1 MKTIMQ
7 FNKAKQSTEISTA
20 VEEGTKDM
28 SGLLNTV
35 PATIVDKMRR
45 DLYAI
50 PSNIDVDKI
59 KDNQVVNFADR
70 TAMHI
75 KNGLTE
81 I

>member
-1 MKTIMQ
+1 
-7 FNKAKQSTEISTA
+7 
-20 VEEGTKDM
+20 M
-28 SGLLNTV
+28 SGLTNVT

-45 DLYAI
+45 DLYAL
-50 PSNIDVDKI
+50 PEKIDVDKI
-59 KDNQVVNFADR
+59 NENQVVNFADR